1 MSSPACLTRY
11 ELRPSS
17 PTREGEE
24 PLTSSSPKELTFCY
38 AHGANRYMVKSINYT
53 HLERNRRGLVEYWEN
68 VMLLPPPPKSGAYEN
83 GG

>member
-1 MSSPACLTRY
+1 
-11 ELRPSS
+11 
-17 PTREGEE
+17 
-24 PLTSSSPKELTFCY
+24 
-38 AHGANRYMVKSINYT
+38 MVKSINYT